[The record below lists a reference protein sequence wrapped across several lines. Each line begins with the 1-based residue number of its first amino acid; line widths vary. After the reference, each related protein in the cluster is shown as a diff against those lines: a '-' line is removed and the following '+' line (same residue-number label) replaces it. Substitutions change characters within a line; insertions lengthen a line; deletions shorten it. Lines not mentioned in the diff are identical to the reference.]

1 MGCTESNVK
10 STATEYLKKQ
20 MKDPSSFK
28 VEKIEVL
35 LDTVPLFLNKNL
47 MSLSEKF
54 SEAVDENNRYKDRD
68 NYLWHKEK
76 EKASQNLLESM
87 VAFNL
92 EYKLQKDKEQPY
104 QYMVMISCSA
114 NNSYGSIVSS
124 KYIIIVDKEDTD
136 KVLGEYRIDSDFVK
150 KIVASYFITGEK
162 ELKENEFGKIETDGM
177 TTIEKFIFDE

>member
-35 LDTVPLFLNKNL
+35 LDTVPLFLNKHL

-68 NYLWHKEK
+68 KYLWRKAKE
-76 EKASQNLLESM
+76 
-87 VAFNL
+87 
-92 EYKLQKDKEQPY
+92 
-104 QYMVMISCSA
+104 
-114 NNSYGSIVSS
+114 
-124 KYIIIVDKEDTD
+124 
-136 KVLGEYRIDSDFVK
+136 
-150 KIVASYFITGEK
+150 
-162 ELKENEFGKIETDGM
+162 
-177 TTIEKFIFDE
+177 